1 LVPGEIVWDWREV
14 PGENREVLPTSDT
27 SGCRENLVAIPA
39 DGGGF
44 LRFSTGLLPERER
57 LSGLRDLL
65 GRQMSRL
72 DFEPLTPAFHV
83 DVAMRRVHG
92 LGIAVIDHSLMRVS
106 RTRELLAD
114 GEDTLVLQI
123 PAGGG
128 VASQLGREVTLEPGD
143 AVLASS
149 ADVGTFTCTS
159 ATGKSLVLSLPRR
172 ELLPLVADFDA
183 ALMTRVPGGTAALQL
198 LTRYL
203 DIFEEMEVPA
213 HELAHVAV
221 THVYDL
227 AALALG
233 ATADAVEIVSRR
245 GVRAARLREAMTFAK
260 RNAARQE
267 LSAAMVATHLGVTP
281 RYIHMLFENESES
294 FSEFLL
300 RARLARAR
308 RMLVDPR
315 FADRPISTIAFD
327 SGFRDLSHFNRSFRR
342 RFGMTPSQARG
353 EPR

>member
-1 LVPGEIVWDWREV
+1 V
-14 PGENREVLPTSDT
+14 TT
-27 SGCRENLVAIPA
+27 PA
-39 DGGGF
+39 DDVGF
-44 LRFSTGLLPERER
+44 LRFSTGLLPERDR
-57 LSGLRDLL
+57 LSGLRDIL
-65 GRQMSRL
+65 GRQMARL
-72 DFEPLTPAFHV
+72 DFEPLTPSFHA
-83 DVAMRRVHG
+83 DVTMRQVHG
-92 LGIAVIDHSLMRVS
+92 LGIAAMDHSLMRVS

-114 GEDTLVLQI
+114 GEDTLVFQI

-183 ALMTRVPGGTAALQL
+183 ALVVRIPCRTAALQL

-203 DIFEEMEVPA
+203 GLFEATPA
-213 HELAHVAV
+213 LQPGLARV
-221 THVYDL
+221 TVNHVYDL

-233 ATADAVEIVSRR
+233 ATADAAEIATAR
-245 GVRAARLREAMTFAK
+245 GVRAARLREARAFVE
-260 RNAARQE
+260 RNAARRE
-267 LSAAMVATHLGVTP
+267 LSATSVAAQLGVTP
-281 RYIHMLFENESES
+281 RYLHMLFENESET
-294 FSEFLL
+294 FSEFVLGE
-300 RARLARAR
+300 RLTRAR
-308 RMLVDPR
+308 RMLIDPR
-315 FADRPISTIAFD
+315 FAHHAISTIAFD
-327 SGFRDLSHFNRSFRR
+327 SGFSDLSHFNRSFRR

>member
-1 LVPGEIVWDWREV
+1 M
-14 PGENREVLPTSDT
+14 T
-27 SGCRENLVAIPA
+27 IPA

-44 LRFSTGLLPERER
+44 LRFSTGQLPERDR

-72 DFEPLTPAFHV
+72 DFEPLTPAFHA
-83 DVAMRRVHG
+83 DVTMRKVHG

-128 VASQLGREVTLEPGD
+128 VASQLGREVMLEPGD

-203 DIFEEMEVPA
+203 DLFEEMEVPA

-233 ATADAVEIVSRR
+233 AMADAAEIATGR
-245 GVRAARLREAMTFAK
+245 GVRAARLREARAFVE
-260 RNAARQE
+260 RNAARRE
-267 LSAAMVATHLGVTP
+267 LSAASVAAQLGVTP
-281 RYIHMLFENESES
+281 RYIHMLFENENET
-294 FSEFLL
+294 FSEFVLGERL
-300 RARLARAR
+300 RRAR
-308 RMLVDPR
+308 RMLIDPR
-315 FADRPISTIAFD
+315 FAHHAISTIAFD
-327 SGFRDLSHFNRSFRR
+327 SGFSDLSHFNRSFRR
-342 RFGMTPSQARG
+342 RFGMTSSQARG